1 MKRMR
6 IAMVMASLLALA
18 GCQDSGL
25 DLSAQSAPRVTVG
38 ASLPVTV
45 QQIDGLPQELSP
57 RFSAALASEAQAREI
72 VFVDASQSP
81 RFKIRGYLNAH
92 QGEGGVTATWVWDV
106 FDTRHNRAQRISGQ
120 QPLGR
125 SASDP
130 WSVVDDT
137 VLRFVAARSLD
148 GIGGFLVENRGS
160 AAPVASATGG
170 TGRETARGTS
180 GD

>member
-1 MKRMR
+1 MKRLR
-6 IAMVMASLLALA
+6 IGVVLASLLALA

-38 ASLPVTV
+38 ASTPVAV

-72 VFVDASQSP
+72 VFVDANQSP

-106 FDTRHNRAQRISGQ
+106 FDTKHNRAQRISGQ

-125 SASDP
+125 SAADP
-130 WSVVDDT
+130 WSVVDDA

-148 GIGGFLVENRGS
+148 SIGGFLVENRGS
-160 AAPVASATGG
+160 ATPVARGAEKSGK
-170 TGRETARGTS
+170 ETARGAS